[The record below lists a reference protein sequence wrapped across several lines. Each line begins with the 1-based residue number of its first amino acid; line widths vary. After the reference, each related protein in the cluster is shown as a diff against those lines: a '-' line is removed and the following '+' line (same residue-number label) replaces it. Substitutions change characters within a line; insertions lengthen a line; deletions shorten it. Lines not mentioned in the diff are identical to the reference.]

1 LEESPSIV
9 PRETEREMMDRWTQL
24 QLFVLTADLGSLSK
38 AAEQLDMSNAAA
50 SRTLSSLEERLG
62 ARLIERTTRRMWL
75 TDAGREYHRRC
86 TAVISELAEADSV
99 ASEEAL
105 SPRGVL
111 RVTSSVSFA
120 TMHIAPALP
129 EFLRRYPNLSVQVT
143 AANQYRD
150 FIEAGIDIAIRTK
163 EHEGDSGITIRRLA
177 ETRRVLAA
185 SPAYLAER
193 GRPLN
198 PEDLEK
204 HKLLVYNLAVD
215 PYLLHLHREKEE
227 RNIAVTSALDSN
239 EGQVIVAAGR
249 AGLGIVVQPLY
260 IIHDDIVSGR
270 LIPVLEDW
278 QLPRLTIN
286 LAYQSRR
293 YQPAKIRVF
302 TDFLIDRVKRLKL
315 EERWMTCAT

>member
-1 LEESPSIV
+1 
-9 PRETEREMMDRWTQL
+9 MDRWTQL

-38 AAEQLDMSNAAA
+38 AAEQLDMSNGAA
-50 SRTLSSLEERLG
+50 SRMLSSLEERLG

-86 TAVISELAEADSV
+86 SAVIAELNEADSI

-120 TMHIAPALP
+120 MMHIAPALP
-129 EFLRRYPNLSVQVT
+129 EFLQRYPNLTVQIV

-185 SPAYLAER
+185 SPSYLAAH
-193 GRPLN
+193 GRPET
-198 PEDLEK
+198 PQDLGQ
-204 HKLLVYNLAVD
+204 HKMLVYNLAAD
-215 PYLLHLHREKEE
+215 PFSLHLRRGSEE
-227 RNIAVTSALDSN
+227 CNVSITSALDSN

-249 AGLGIVVQPLY
+249 AGLGIIVQPLY

-270 LIPVLEDW
+270 LLPVLEEW

-293 YQPAKIRVF
+293 HQPAKIRVF
-302 TDFLIDRVKRLKL
+302 TDFLVERVKRLKL
-315 EERWMTCAT
+315 EQRWMTFAA